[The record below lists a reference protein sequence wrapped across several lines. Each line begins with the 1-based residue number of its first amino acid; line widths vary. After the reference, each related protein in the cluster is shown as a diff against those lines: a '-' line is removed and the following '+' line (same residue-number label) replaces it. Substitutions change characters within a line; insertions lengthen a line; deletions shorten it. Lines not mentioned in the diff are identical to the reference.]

1 MGVAGSVIQ
10 ELILTEAVRYKAL
23 FLIFDPAGSRMVL
36 KDKQGDIWSA
46 RLEDCEQLFLY
57 N

>member
-23 FLIFDPAGSRMVL
+23 FLIFDPAGRHLVC
-36 KDKQGDIWSA
+36 KT
-46 RLEDCEQLFLY
+46 
-57 N
+57 